1 MACGRLVRQ
10 FERCWS
16 AESRI
21 SLLRGTSLRQ
31 CDVDETRDWSR
42 LSKQKTI
49 NSRLGDDSIWS
60 ESEMRKSQ
68 FSYPQT

>member
-1 MACGRLVRQ
+1 MACDLLVHQ
-10 FERCWS
+10 YERYKS

-21 SLLRGTSLRQ
+21 SLLLCTPPRY
-31 CDVDETRDWSR
+31 CDVDGTRDWSR

-49 NSRLGDDSIWS
+49 NSQLGDDSIWS
-60 ESEMRKSQ
+60 DSQTRKRQ